1 MSGRDSLPHFP
12 APSKGQSPQQQQPP
26 SRPRPPQQQSSQ
38 GKMYQ
43 QPYQQQQPAQGYQ
56 PTSSVP
62 GAYPGSPVGGYQV
75 GPPGTGYGGAY
86 PPQQQQAQYAGV
98 SPAPAYTQSRGSLQ
112 APPGIYPQLYSIFK
126 AADTN
131 NSGQLSER
139 ELSRALVNG
148 DWTPFDPKTVKLM
161 VKMFDVDQYLPP
173 PCLVLTFLK
182 LRNNWVRRIC
192 RVMEIS

>member
-12 APSKGQSPQQQQPP
+12 APSKSQSPQQQPP
-26 SRPRPPQQQSSQ
+26 SRPPPPKQQSSQ

-43 QPYQQQQPAQGYQ
+43 PPYQQQQPTQGYQ

-62 GAYPGSPVGGYQV
+62 GAYPGSPVGGYQ
-75 GPPGTGYGGAY
+75 PGTGYGSAY
-86 PPQQQQAQYAGV
+86 PPQQQQAQYGGV
-98 SPAPAYTQSRGSLQ
+98 PSGQAYSQPRGSQQ
-112 APPGIYPQLYSIFK
+112 APPGIDPQLYSLFK
-126 AADTN
+126 AADTTN
-131 NSGQLSER
+131 KGELSEP

-173 PCLVLTFLK
+173 SLSRVRVLTLFKVLAQ
-182 LRNNWVRRIC
+182 LG
-192 RVMEIS
+192 